1 MTREGWGERRRRCR
15 RGKKGGYV
23 CQTPVMLL
31 LLLLLLLSLNMSC
44 MCKSVTEKEEQSVD
58 GHDLN
63 SIVEADSALCHLLS
77 LYQHILLISSQPRL
91 DFYLFRV
98 FLRAQVQAISDYS
111 GQNENIWL
119 SFSLSHKET
128 ATHQQLK
135 PNVVFLLHPHLVW
148 CELILVGRWCAII
161 SMAFWH
167 RHRHV
172 RGFSP
177 LLRRKSRLI
186 N

>member
-98 FLRAQVQAISDYS
+98 FFTSS
-111 GQNENIWL
+111 GPGDFRLFRSKWEYLTQ
-119 SFSLSHKET
+119 FFLSHKET